1 MRLLSLLLLILPS
14 LFLSQLPPSY
24 DSLPA
29 STKLSSLWSILSAD
43 QTSLD
48 WYSAFDLAKIFL
60 EDMKST
66 FDVDSDIIPEG
77 RKKLIHSVGVVAQ
90 AEFVVDPSNP
100 YSGLFKSGV
109 KNMIVRL
116 SVAKK
121 PDFTKTQ
128 PDQAL
133 DNFTPGMSLKF
144 LRDGMSSSNLLAMHG
159 VNGFNSWNFFKE
171 DFSNHI
177 PGADGLALKALACKF
192 AQATKYVQTIGL
204 KKLAEYEENGK
215 KADSALFPFKLI
227 FRARSELKGQF
238 SDSFEKSF
246 IDQIKGIPTGTVLY
260 DVFGVDQPNETEKLI
275 GSLRT
280 KSEFITSRFG
290 DEKLFFRHN
299 YMDEDLQSHPEWEK
313 DTPKWSLFSFL

>member
-1 MRLLSLLLLILPS
+1 MRLLSLLLVILPS
-14 LFLSQLPPSY
+14 LFFSQLPPSY
-24 DSLPA
+24 DSLSA
-29 STKLSSLWSILSAD
+29 SSKLSSLWSILSAD

-48 WYSAFDLAKIFL
+48 WYSSLDLAKIFL
-60 EDMKST
+60 EDIKLT

-109 KNMIVRL
+109 KNMIIRL

-121 PDFTKTQ
+121 PDFTRIQ
-128 PDQAL
+128 PEQAL

-144 LRDGMSSSNLLAMHG
+144 LRDGMTSANLLAMYG
-159 VNGFNSWNFFKE
+159 VNGFKSWNFFEK

-192 AQATKYVQTIGL
+192 AQATKYIQTIGL
-204 KKLAEYEENGK
+204 KKLAEYEENGT
-215 KADSALFPFKLI
+215 KAQTALFPFKLI
-227 FRARSELKGQF
+227 FKARPELKRQF
-238 SDSFEKSF
+238 PDTFEKSY
-246 IDQIKGIPTGTVLY
+246 IDQIKGIPTDTVLY
-260 DVFGVDQPNETEKLI
+260 DVYGVEKPNGIEKLI

-280 KSEFITSRFG
+280 KSEFITSKFG
-290 DEKLFFRHN
+290 DEKLFFKHN
-299 YMDEDLQSHPEWEK
+299 YMDEDLKNHPEWEK
-313 DTPKWSLFSFL
+313 DTPKWSLFSF